1 MGFISKAIN
10 TITQN
15 LPSIRN
21 PHTRYTVVD
30 NTHHPITYN
39 RATLQTLYDAQTNP
53 VVFRCNKVF
62 KNTALACDF
71 NIDTDTME
79 QDNLPTRDYLNRLF
93 RQPEG
98 YGTQTTWA
106 DMNALIWDSKD
117 NLGDCFFEVSTD
129 SNHNILNG
137 FTYIHNSSITWSL
150 ENECYCLVEH
160 PEVQYEPDDIVHIRD
175 PNNKREDSPWG
186 ISKLSRAADY
196 VALFK
201 NAMNYNNDVLWND
214 GVDPNL
220 IFSFDKDVNI
230 RNAQAELDRLEYDKK
245 GKRRKFLALKGVT
258 VQHTAYSNKDMHYL
272 DLLRFAEDGII
283 RTYGVPPQ
291 LYGKIE
297 SGNLG
302 SGSGESQ
309 KKDWKLT
316 FDGERIQVED
326 AFNNCLKQHGF
337 NERFHYQEI
346 DIVDQLYDAQVAEIE
361 LRSGIRTIDEIRN
374 ERGLDKLEMGW
385 AGYYR

>member
-1 MGFISKAIN
+1 MGIIQKTIN
-10 TITQN
+10 TITEH

-21 PHTRYTVVD
+21 PKPTYLAVNPIRQ
-30 NTHHPITYN
+30 PITTHNTNLPY
-39 RATLQTLYDAQTNP
+39 LYTAQRNP

-79 QDNLPTRDYLNRLF
+79 QDNLPTTDYLNRLF
-93 RQPEG
+93 HQPEG

-106 DMNALIWDSKD
+106 DMNGLIWDSKD
-117 NLGDCFFEVSTD
+117 NLGDCFFEISTD
-129 SNHNILNG
+129 DNYNVLNG
-137 FTYIHNSSITWSL
+137 FTYIHNNSITWNT
-150 ENECYCLVEH
+150 ENECYSLIEN
-160 PEVQYEPDDIVHIRD
+160 PDIQYEPNELVHIRD
-175 PNNKREDSPWG
+175 PDNQRENSVWG
-186 ISKLSRAADY
+186 VSKLECASDY
-196 VALFK
+196 VALFN
-201 NAMNYNNDVLWND
+201 NAMNYNNDVLLND

-220 IFSFDKDVNI
+220 IFSFDPDVNI

-245 GKRRKFLALKGVT
+245 GKKRKFLALKGVS

-302 SGSGESQ
+302 SGSGDSQ

-316 FDGERIQVED
+316 FDGEKAQVED
-326 AFNNCLKQHGF
+326 GFNNCLKEYGF
-337 NERFHYQEI
+337 TERFHYQEM
-346 DIVDQLYDAQVAEIE
+346 DIVDKLYDAQVAEIE
-361 LRSGIRTIDEIRN
+361 IRNGIRTVDEIRN
-374 ERGLDKLEMGW
+374 ERGLDKLDLGW
-385 AGYYR
+385 TGYYR